1 MSEQLSAKE
10 YILLSEQRITK
21 DITRCV
27 RNLNVGECF
36 EDFIAECEGVDSYV
50 KDLEEKNE
58 FLLAWARDQVKNLKY
73 LQDQPHGKPAISFW
87 KMTEDKLKKLY

>member
-50 KDLEEKNE
+50 KDLEGLINLVFSKYSIEADLFENETLEDYKNYME
-58 FLLAWARDQVKNLKY
+58 TANACNK
-73 LQDQPHGKPAISFW
+73 
-87 KMTEDKLKKLY
+87 